1 MSESEKRIHHRA
13 KLLKPVICEVGTG
26 GLRAVAYD
34 VETLNASM
42 GGICI
47 LTERA
52 LEPGRVVMLR
62 CSDQCINRW
71 VPSLAEVRWVAQSD
85 GRFMMGLKFLTP
97 GS

>member
-1 MSESEKRIHHRA
+1 MSESEKRIHPRA
-13 KLLKPVICEVGTG
+13 KLLKPFTCEVGTR
-26 GLRAVAYD
+26 GLSAVAYD
-34 VETLNASM
+34 VETLNTSM

-62 CSDQCINRW
+62 CSDRCMDRW

-85 GRFMMGLKFLTP
+85 GRFKMGLKF
-97 GS
+97 SV